1 MSAVLTRRRP
11 GSARDRDRDRDR
23 DAARQPLRQESL
35 FGAGMVDAAIVP
47 VAALTSAAPAAA
59 SAPTEARPERGR
71 AEREPAP
78 ARLAGPTL
86 DEAITALWGKLV
98 SGDAVECPA
107 CGAAAMEPRHSAG
120 AGVVG
125 GRCGACETTL
135 A

>member
-1 MSAVLTRRRP
+1 MSAVLTPRRTRR
-11 GSARDRDRDRDR
+11 GLDRDLGR
-23 DAARQPLRQESL
+23 DAERSSAAQESL

-107 CGAAAMEPRHSAG
+107 CGAAAMRASTCCGSG
-120 AGVVG
+120 AT
-125 GRCGACETTL
+125 R
-135 A
+135 